1 MSKESSQYFQQA
13 IVESAPLTIP
23 FKTEEEML
31 FISNMLFDQL
41 NCSTK
46 DIDCLKKYSA
56 DDIAEAQLLIR
67 KYPSSIR
74 LLEFF
79 EPWVPYVDGV
89 VVTSQP
95 LEAFRKGLVVNKPL
109 MMGSVTEETRIF
121 IYEAYNKSLSALE
134 YGLALTLTFPRS
146 ILSVL
151 AMYPPT
157 SAPDQ
162 RDVLQ
167 VPATDFIFTCC
178 TRNFSQNVVKQNG
191 GRVWTYVYDHA
202 FSFPGWGKFHCC
214 DGHVCHG
221 SEIPFVFQSAKLGN
235 FTITPDE
242 LKLSD
247 SLISYWS
254 NFAKSGDP
262 NRGTPVTL
270 DWPPYKPDSLW
281 PQMFFATPSNS
292 VKSSYRK
299 NHCDFWDILGY
310 TPL

>member
-1 MSKESSQYFQQA
+1 M
-13 IVESAPLTIP
+13 ESAPLTIP

-46 DIDCLKKYSA
+46 DIDCLNKYSA

-67 KYPSSIR
+67 KYPSSIK

-89 VVTSQP
+89 VVPSQP
-95 LEAFRKGLVVNKPL
+95 LEAFRKGFVINKPL
-109 MMGSVTEETRIF
+109 MMGTLTEETRIF
-121 IYEAYNKSLSALE
+121 IYEAYNQSLSALE
-134 YGLALTLTFPRS
+134 YGLALSLTFPRD
-146 ILSVL
+146 ILNVL
-151 AMYPPT
+151 EMYPPT
-157 SAPDQ
+157 VSPDQ
-162 RDVLQ
+162 RDQLQ
-167 VPATDFIFTCC
+167 VPATDFIFTCG
-178 TRNFSQNVVKQNG
+178 TRNFTQNVIKQNG

-202 FSFPGWGKFHCC
+202 FSFPGWGKFTFC

-221 SEIPFVFQSAKLGN
+221 SEIPFVFQSTKLGN
-235 FTITPDE
+235 FTITPAE

-254 NFAKSGDP
+254 NFAKTGDP

-270 DWPPYKPDSLW
+270 EWPQYKSDSLW

-299 NHCDFWDILGY
+299 EYCDFWDSIGY
-310 TPL
+310 TPI